1 MAVSCSRRLVLTRVS
16 GAAQRQ
22 AKRNGAL
29 QTRDRFSLWRSRISD
44 APLRWRSRCVA
55 SGTHDTDSHSSFLS
69 HDLKQ
74 TRTSSF
80 PRRIFRARGFASFA
94 SPTPNRGVGGA
105 PRNVRVRAKHPLG
118 LHMTRQARRLRGALR
133 PMTQQDTGRNN
144 ITISTMDGGSVP
156 IVSQTEIEPMK
167 TALSFC
173 SRSSRRRR
181 LIEPLPVPKRPGLGG
196 SCSHGYIASRSF
208 CAPSQGAAD
217 GTCPWGWIESGS
229 YCLRSGRRG

>member
-1 MAVSCSRRLVLTRVS
+1 MRAPQDEDSIAFQASSRFQTAHLVP
-16 GAAQRQ
+16 AAHFC
-22 AKRNGAL
+22 
-29 QTRDRFSLWRSRISD
+29 D
-44 APLRWRSRCVA
+44 
-55 SGTHDTDSHSSFLS
+55 
-69 HDLKQ
+69 
-74 TRTSSF
+74 
-80 PRRIFRARGFASFA
+80 RGFASFA

-196 SCSHGYIASRSF
+196 SCSHGYIASGSF
-208 CAPSQGAAD
+208 CTPSPGASDAIAKPSN
-217 GTCPWGWIESGS
+217 GTCPWGWIASGS
-229 YCLRSGRRG
+229 YCLRNGRARP